1 MTIRRAASP
10 GAAYGNE
17 KFPSRRQCRVSA
29 GSYAIALEDVGIG
42 CTMLHRHLTEI
53 DLDEKNS
60 LKVPLGCASA
70 CGKEFAEIVSL
81 LVFQSFSV

>member
-1 MTIRRAASP
+1 M
-10 GAAYGNE
+10 
-17 KFPSRRQCRVSA
+17 SA

-60 LKVPLGCASA
+60 LEALLGCASA
-70 CGKEFAEIVSL
+70 YGKGFAEIVSI